1 MNLHLVERA
10 NVACHLRGTGNCIGL
25 IRFLPLLVFFL
36 FLPTSSWAVDPATH
50 ISQYR
55 HTAWRMKDGLLRGEP
70 NVITQTPDGYIWIG
84 TADGLMQFDGVRLA
98 PWKPPDGSQL
108 PSPNVRTLLT
118 ARDGSLWIGTDA
130 GLSHWMRGGL
140 TNYLKEPGP
149 ISGIL
154 EDQRGKI
161 WITRVNVPNDHGPL
175 CQVSGS
181 KPECYHLHSEA
192 SIGKCC
198 IGLVEDGAGTLW
210 TGSSTALLRWRD
222 GSLTVHSNK
231 NLTPTRGTDGVVA
244 LASASDESLWVGI
257 ADAGPGMGLQR
268 FEQGSWKPYSS
279 PGLDGSKLG
288 ITVLLLDRDQALW
301 VGTLDHGVYRIH
313 GSRVDHFSS
322 ANGLSSN
329 TVNGFYQDHEGSIWV
344 ATSEGIDGFRDIPVV
359 TFSAEE
365 GLKTDDVVSVL
376 SAHDGII
383 WVGNDDSLD
392 AIRDGAVSSIR
403 TGKGLPGHQVTSL
416 FEDLAGRLWVGVDDK
431 LWIYQKRHFIE
442 IKRGDGGHVGTVA
455 GMTEDGEGNVWL
467 VTSAPS
473 RKLVRIRD
481 FKVVKEIQVPHIPA
495 ARALAADR
503 TAGIWLGLMNGD
515 LARYRNGN
523 LESFSFNHDPNVR
536 VRQVVVNSDNSVLGA
551 TAVGLIAWK
560 EGRLQT
566 MTVNN
571 GLPCDNIFSF
581 LSDENNYWLYTQCGL
596 IEITHAQMHQWL
608 EQPSSV
614 LRVDIIDQSD
624 GVRPQFP
631 SFSPPASRSPDG
643 KLWFANNTVLQMFD
657 PASGSNNSIV
667 PPVHVKQVIANRT
680 TYDTSSES
688 TEHLR
693 LPPLIRDLEIDY
705 TALSFVAPEKVRF
718 RYKLE
723 GLDRDWYEVGNRRQ
737 AFYTN
742 LPPRHYRF
750 RVAACNNSGLWNE
763 EGAFLDFSIAPAY
776 YQTNW
781 FRGLCVAAFFG
792 LLWAAYQVR
801 VRQLRN
807 EERKFRETVETM
819 PSLAFIAKPDGQ
831 RTFANG
837 RWIEYTGLTE
847 EQALGWGWKAAVHPN
862 DLNQVLKKWQELTVS
877 GDALEYEARLRRGRD
892 GDYRWFQT
900 RALPVRDKHGK
911 IVKWY
916 GVINDIEDRKRAE
929 QLQADIAH
937 VNRVSTIGELTASL
951 THEIKQPIG
960 SAVTNAEA
968 CARLLDRNHPN
979 VLEAREAALEMV
991 QDARRAANIID
1002 RVRSLYRKGALQMDV
1017 VDVNEVLRE
1026 MLVILHNE
1034 ANRHSVT
1041 IRTEIADGLP
1051 SVMADRVQLQQVLM
1065 NLMLNGIQAM
1075 EKSGGVL
1082 TINARL
1088 DQDGLVQISVS
1099 DRGIGLPVEKAEQIF
1114 EAFFTT
1120 KPEGSGMG
1128 LAISRSII
1136 ESHGGRVWATANNGK
1151 GATFH
1156 FTLPTADQNLI
1167 LGIDKPSGDH
1177 NTLPKK
1183 EDWNGQ

>member
-1 MNLHLVERA
+1 
-10 NVACHLRGTGNCIGL
+10 
-25 IRFLPLLVFFL
+25 
-36 FLPTSSWAVDPATH
+36 
-50 ISQYR
+50 
-55 HTAWRMKDGLLRGEP
+55 MKDGLLRGEP

-84 TADGLMQFDGVRLA
+84 TAGGLMQFDGVRLA
-98 PWKPPDGSQL
+98 PWKPPDGNQL

-140 TNYLKEPGP
+140 TDYLKEPGP
-149 ISGIL
+149 ISAIL
-154 EDQRGKI
+154 EDQRGRI
-161 WITRVNVPNDHGPL
+161 WITRVHVPNDHGPL

-181 KPECYHLHSEA
+181 KPECYHLPSET
-192 SIGKCC
+192 SIGNCC
-198 IGLVEDGAGTLW
+198 VGLVEDGAGTLW

-222 GSLTVHSNK
+222 RSLTVHPNK

-268 FEQGSWKPYSS
+268 FEQGSWKPYAS

-288 ITVLLLDRDQALW
+288 ITVLLLDRDQTLW
-301 VGTLDHGVYRIH
+301 VGTLDHGMYRIR
-313 GSRVDHFSS
+313 GSRVDQFSS

-329 TVNGFYQDHEGSIWV
+329 TVNGFYQDHGGSIWV
-344 ATSEGIDGFRDIPVV
+344 ATSEGIDCFRDIPVV

-376 SAHDGII
+376 SAHDGTI

-392 AIRDGAVSSIR
+392 AIRDGVVSSIR

-473 RKLVRIRD
+473 KKLVRIRD
-481 FKVVKEIQVPHIPA
+481 FKVVEEIQVPHIPA

-560 EGRLQT
+560 DGRLQT

-596 IEITHAQMHQWL
+596 VEITNAQMHQWW

-614 LRVDIIDQSD
+614 VQVDIIDLSD

-631 SFSPPASRSPDG
+631 SFEPPASRSPDG

-657 PASGSNNSIV
+657 PARRSKNSII
-667 PPVHVKQVIANRT
+667 PPVHIEQVIADRK
-680 TYDTSSES
+680 TYDTNSES
-688 TEHLR
+688 AEHLQ
-693 LPPLIRDLEIDY
+693 LPPLIRDLEIGY

-723 GLDRDWYEVGNRRQ
+723 GLDRDWHEVGNRRQ

-742 LPPRHYRF
+742 LPPRRYRF
-750 RVAACNNSGLWNE
+750 RVAACNNSGMWNE
-763 EGAFLDFSIAPAY
+763 AGASLDFSITPAY

-781 FRGLCVAAFFG
+781 FRTLLAGAFLA

-807 EERKFRETVETM
+807 EEKKFREAVETM
-819 PSLAFIAKPDGQ
+819 PAFAFIAMPDGQ
-831 RTFANG
+831 CIFVNG
-837 RWIEYTGLTE
+837 RWIEYTGLRE
-847 EQALGWGWKAAVHPN
+847 EQALGWGWQAVVHPD
-862 DLNQVLKKWQELTVS
+862 DLGRVLKIWQESLAS
-877 GDALEYEARLRRGRD
+877 GSALEYEARLLRGKD
-892 GDYRWFQT
+892 GDYRWFQL
-900 RALPVRDKHGK
+900 RAVPVRDKRGK

-929 QLQADIAH
+929 QLQADLAH

-951 THEIKQPIG
+951 AHEIKQPIG
-960 SAVTNAEA
+960 AAVTNAEA
-968 CARLLDRNHPN
+968 CVRLLDRDQSDVP
-979 VLEAREAALEMV
+979 EAREAALEMAK
-991 QDARRAANIID
+991 DAKRAADIIA
-1002 RVRSLYRKGALQMDV
+1002 RVRSLYRKGSSQMES
-1017 VDVNEVLRE
+1017 VDVNELIE
-1026 MLVILHNE
+1026 EIFLILHNE
-1034 ANRHSVT
+1034 ANRHSVSM
-1041 IRTEIADGLP
+1041 RTDVAGGMP
-1051 SVMADRVQLQQVLM
+1051 RVMADRVQLQQVLM

-1075 EKSGGVL
+1075 EETGGVL
-1082 TINARL
+1082 TIKAQL
-1088 DQDGLVQISVS
+1088 DQDGRVQISVG
-1099 DRGIGLPVEKAEQIF
+1099 DTGVGLPTEKVEQIF
-1114 EAFFTT
+1114 DAFFTT

-1136 ESHGGRVWATANNGK
+1136 DSHGGRLWATPNDGR

-1156 FTLPTADQNLI
+1156 FTLPTAAEVA
-1167 LGIDKPSGDH
+1167 KVPAAE
-1177 NTLPKK
+1177 T
-1183 EDWNGQ
+1183 